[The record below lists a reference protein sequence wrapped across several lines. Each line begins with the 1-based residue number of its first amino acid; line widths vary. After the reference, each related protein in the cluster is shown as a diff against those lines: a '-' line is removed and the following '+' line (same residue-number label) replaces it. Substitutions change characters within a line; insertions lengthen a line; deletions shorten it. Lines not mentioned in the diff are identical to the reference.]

1 MLDYKAMYRR
11 AGEIFKELKSE
22 TRPRDLVKQMSGG
35 QRQAVAIARTM
46 LSEAKIVLMDE
57 PTAAISVRQVAEVL
71 NLIRHLRDRGIA
83 VVLISHRMPDVFT
96 VADRV
101 IVMRRGRKVADK
113 PIAASSPEEVTGL
126 ITGAIEQVMID
137 ARVTIAR
144 NEGRRWQ
151 SPLIRRSTRSSR
163 AGFRRYSG
171 SQTFWVLLAV
181 ILACIFLSFA
191 TNSFATTKNL
201 YNITRNVTFVAIIAL
216 GMTMVIITGGID
228 LSVGSV
234 LCLCSMVLA
243 VVMHAGYSIEV
254 GIAASI
260 GTALVV
266 GAFNGV
272 LIAYLGFPPFV
283 VTLGMLSI
291 ARSLAMVAS
300 NNTVVFQFGPDHD
313 KLLALGGGAWFFGI
327 ANPVLY
333 MIVLALLTGF
343 VLRWT
348 KFGRHIFAI
357 GGNEHAATLTGVPV
371 RPIKVAVYMISALS
385 AGIAGII
392 QTGWL
397 GAVTTNIGAGME
409 LQVIAAAVIGGA
421 NLAGGVGTAFG
432 ALIGAALIEV
442 IRNSLGL
449 LGINAFWQGTFIGG
463 AIMLAVLFDRVRN
476 FRQSE

>member
-1 MLDYKAMYRR
+1 MATTLERTI
-11 AGEIFKELKSE
+11 EH
-22 TRPRDLVKQMSGG
+22 
-35 QRQAVAIARTM
+35 RQQTW
-46 LSEAKIVLMDE
+46 
-57 PTAAISVRQVAEVL
+57 PAALLA
-71 NLIRHLRDRGIA
+71 
-83 VVLISHRMPDVFT
+83 
-96 VADRV
+96 
-101 IVMRRGRKVADK
+101 
-113 PIAASSPEEVTGL
+113 
-126 ITGAIEQVMID
+126 
-137 ARVTIAR
+137 
-144 NEGRRWQ
+144 
-151 SPLIRRSTRSSR
+151 
-163 AGFRRYSG
+163 
-171 SQTFWVLLAV
+171 SQTFWVLIAV

-191 TNSFATTKNL
+191 TDSFATAKNL

-216 GMTMVIITGGID
+216 GMTLVIITGGID

-234 LCLCSMVLA
+234 LCLCSMILA

-260 GTALVV
+260 GTALLI

-272 LIAYLGFPPFV
+272 MIAYLGFPPFV
-283 VTLGMLSI
+283 ITLGMLSI

-333 MIVLALLTGF
+333 MIALALLTGF

-348 KFGRHIFAI
+348 KFGRYVFAI
-357 GGNEHAATLTGVPV
+357 GGNEQAAILTGVPV
-371 RPIKVAVYMISALS
+371 RRIKVTVYMISALA

-421 NLAGGVGTAFG
+421 NLAGGVGTASG

-463 AIMLAVLFDRVRN
+463 ATVLAVLFDRIRN

>member
-1 MLDYKAMYRR
+1 MAITLEQTI
-11 AGEIFKELKSE
+11 GQ
-22 TRPRDLVKQMSGG
+22 KQQGWLSG
-35 QRQAVAIARTM
+35 
-46 LSEAKIVLMDE
+46 
-57 PTAAISVRQVAEVL
+57 
-71 NLIRHLRDRGIA
+71 
-83 VVLISHRMPDVFT
+83 VF
-96 VADRV
+96 
-101 IVMRRGRKVADK
+101 
-113 PIAASSPEEVTGL
+113 
-126 ITGAIEQVMID
+126 
-137 ARVTIAR
+137 
-144 NEGRRWQ
+144 
-151 SPLIRRSTRSSR
+151 
-163 AGFRRYSG
+163 G
-171 SQTFWVLLAV
+171 SQTFWVFVAVLA
-181 ILACIFLSFA
+181 ACVFLSFA
-191 TNSFATTKNL
+191 TDSFATSKNF

-243 VVMHAGYSIEV
+243 VTMHAGYGIEV

-260 GTALVV
+260 ATALAI

-313 KLLALGGGAWFFGI
+313 LLLDMGGGAWLFGI

-333 MIVLALLTGF
+333 MLVLAALTGF
-343 VLRWT
+343 TLRWT
-348 KFGRHIFAI
+348 KFGRHVFAI

-385 AGIAGII
+385 AGIAGIV

-421 NLAGGVGTAFG
+421 NLAGGVGTATG
-432 ALIGAALIEV
+432 ALIGAALIEI

-463 AIMLAVLFDRVRN
+463 FILVAVAFDRLR
-476 FRQSE
+476 RQPT

>member
-1 MLDYKAMYRR
+1 MATTLDQTIERR
-11 AGEIFKELKSE
+11 QRTL
-22 TRPRDLVKQMSGG
+22 GG
-35 QRQAVAIARTM
+35 
-46 LSEAKIVLMDE
+46 
-57 PTAAISVRQVAEVL
+57 
-71 NLIRHLRDRGIA
+71 
-83 VVLISHRMPDVFT
+83 
-96 VADRV
+96 
-101 IVMRRGRKVADK
+101 
-113 PIAASSPEEVTGL
+113 
-126 ITGAIEQVMID
+126 
-137 ARVTIAR
+137 TILG
-144 NEGRRWQ
+144 N
-151 SPLIRRSTRSSR
+151 
-163 AGFRRYSG
+163 
-171 SQTFWVLLAV
+171 QTFWVLIAV

-191 TNSFATTKNL
+191 TDSFATAKNL

-216 GMTMVIITGGID
+216 GMTLVIITGGID

-243 VVMHAGYSIEV
+243 VTMHAGYGIET
-254 GIAASI
+254 GIAASVA
-260 GTALVV
+260 TALAI
-266 GAFNGV
+266 GAFNGI

-300 NNTVVFQFGPDHD
+300 NNTVVFEFGPDHD
-313 KLLALGGGAWFFGI
+313 KLLSLGGGSVFGI
-327 ANPVLY
+327 ANPVIY
-333 MIVLALLTGF
+333 MILLALLTGF

-348 KFGRHIFAI
+348 RIGRYVYAI
-357 GGNEHAATLTGVPV
+357 GGNEKAATATGLPV
-371 RPIKVAVYMISALS
+371 RPIKVCVYMISALS

-432 ALIGAALIEV
+432 ALVGAALIEV

-449 LGINAFWQGTFIGG
+449 LGINAFWQGTFIGS
-463 AIMLAVLFDRVRN
+463 ATILAVLFDRIRN

>member
-1 MLDYKAMYRR
+1 VAITLDQTI
-11 AGEIFKELKSE
+11 E
-22 TRPRDLVKQMSGG
+22 
-35 QRQAVAIARTM
+35 QRQQGWLSAI
-46 LSEAKIVLMDE
+46 L
-57 PTAAISVRQVAEVL
+57 
-71 NLIRHLRDRGIA
+71 
-83 VVLISHRMPDVFT
+83 
-96 VADRV
+96 
-101 IVMRRGRKVADK
+101 
-113 PIAASSPEEVTGL
+113 
-126 ITGAIEQVMID
+126 
-137 ARVTIAR
+137 
-144 NEGRRWQ
+144 
-151 SPLIRRSTRSSR
+151 
-163 AGFRRYSG
+163 G
-171 SQTFWVLLAV
+171 SQTFWVLIAV
-181 ILACIFLSFA
+181 ILACRFRSCATDAFA
-191 TNSFATTKNL
+191 TRMNL

-216 GMTMVIITGGID
+216 GMTLVIITGGID

-243 VVMHAGYSIEV
+243 VTMHAGYSIEV

-260 GTALVV
+260 GTALVI

-272 LIAYLGFPPFV
+272 MIAYLGFPPFV

-300 NNTVVFQFGPDHD
+300 NNTVVFEFGPDHE
-313 KLLALGGGAWFFGI
+313 KLLALGGGAWFLGI
-327 ANPVLY
+327 ANPVIY
-333 MIVLALLTGF
+333 MVVLALLTGF

-348 KFGRHIFAI
+348 KFGRHVFAI
-357 GGNEHAATLTGVPV
+357 GGNEHAAILTGVPV

-421 NLAGGVGTAFG
+421 NLAGGAGTAFG

-463 AIMLAVLFDRVRN
+463 AIIFAVLFDRIRN
-476 FRQSE
+476 LRQTE

>member
-1 MLDYKAMYRR
+1 MAITLDQ
-11 AGEIFKELKSE
+11 
-22 TRPRDLVKQMSGG
+22 T
-35 QRQAVAIARTM
+35 
-46 LSEAKIVLMDE
+46 
-57 PTAAISVRQVAEVL
+57 
-71 NLIRHLRDRGIA
+71 
-83 VVLISHRMPDVFT
+83 
-96 VADRV
+96 
-101 IVMRRGRKVADK
+101 
-113 PIAASSPEEVTGL
+113 
-126 ITGAIEQVMID
+126 IEQKQ
-137 ARVTIAR
+137 
-144 NEGRRWQ
+144 Q
-151 SPLIRRSTRSSR
+151 SWFTAIL
-163 AGFRRYSG
+163 GK
-171 SQTFWVLLAV
+171 QTFWVLIAV

-191 TNSFATTKNL
+191 TDSFATPKNF
-201 YNITRNVTFVAIIAL
+201 YNITRNATFVAIIAL
-216 GMTMVIITGGID
+216 GMTLVIITGGID

-243 VVMHAGYSIEV
+243 VIMHAGYSIEV

-260 GTALVV
+260 GTALLV
-266 GAFNGV
+266 GAFNGI

-313 KLLALGGGAWFFGI
+313 KLLALGGGAWFLGI

-333 MIVLALLTGF
+333 MIVLALITGF

-348 KFGRHIFAI
+348 RFGRYVFAI

-371 RPIKVAVYMISALS
+371 RKIKVLVYMISALS

-392 QTGWL
+392 ETGWL

-421 NLAGGVGTAFG
+421 NLAGGAGTAFG
-432 ALIGAALIEV
+432 ALIGAALIEI

-449 LGINAFWQGTFIGG
+449 LGINAFWQGTFIGS
-463 AIMLAVLFDRVRN
+463 AIVLAVLFDRIRN